1 MVSLKVR
8 SKQRLRIYLG
18 WLAATAGL
26 IVAACF
32 VVNCLVDPL
41 WYLKGNVLTGVN
53 YPFNERLATV
63 IRFLPRLGDYDCVIF
78 GTSRG
83 SLLPEEKIDGGAPP
97 LRMKSG
103 TTTACSGPMNSAR
116 LRSTMIRR
124 GTKPCSRKYFA

>member
-1 MVSLKVR
+1 MSAAAASRRPVQGAKRSMVSLKVR
-8 SKQRLRIYLG
+8 SKRRLRIYLG

-63 IRFLPRLGDYDCVIF
+63 IRFLPRLKEYDCVIF

-83 SLLPEEKIDGGAPP
+83 SLLPEEKIDGY
-97 LRMKSG
+97 R
-103 TTTACSGPMNSAR
+103 C
-116 LRSTMIRR
+116 
-124 GTKPCSRKYFA
+124 